1 MAEEMM
7 IILAVIEEEGAHI
20 MIADMVVAIIAED
33 LRVMETVGIAIVDR
47 MVEEEDMAMIVDDA
61 AMIDMMLD
69 NRMMRTM
76 ILKINSNNNRKEEE
90 GEAEV
95 IMHLRFRIPDGY
107 GLKRWIRIRDL
118 DYEDFVHTKGLFIL
132 ERCDVA

>member
-33 LRVMETVGIAIVDR
+33 LRVMETVGIATADR

-61 AMIDMMLD
+61 ALIDMMLD

-76 ILKINSNNNRKEEE
+76 ISKINNNNNQREEEE

-95 IMHLRFRIPDGY
+95 IMRL
-107 GLKRWIRIRDL
+107 
-118 DYEDFVHTKGLFIL
+118 
-132 ERCDVA
+132 